1 MYIYIYIWKKVK
13 VKSLSCVQ
21 LFATLWCIT
30 CQAPP
35 SMGFSR
41 QELLSRVGLCNP
53 MDCSPSSSSVHG
65 DSPGEDTGVGCHSLL
80 QGIFPTQRW
89 NWGFL
94 HCRQRLYRWAAR
106 EALIAPVV
114 RHNSL
119 LSPWRSWY
127 IPKGTLLPGGTRP
140 LLLSCGGG
148 GRCWLFLQH
157 HQWRAEEALT
167 LQALTDG
174 RLKPSGAP
182 FSPAPPV
189 HAHFVILSSASART
203 ASNTCVS
210 SHFAEWSHFPCAK
223 QRAKMNLFNSLN
235 FLNRKQ
241 KSWLIS
247 SNYKSNVEWLQ
258 KISSKRRMLWK
269 SFLFFLS
276 EPSSEHH
283 CLHLGVHSDSFFSMY
298 MPKNMYFSF

>member
-148 GRCWLFLQH
+148 RGGAGCFFSTTSGVQRKHSHFRLLQRGGWSPQGLRFPQLLLCMRTLSFWAVQAH
-157 HQWRAEEALT
+157 AQPQTHASPRT
-167 LQALTDG
+167 LQNDLI
-174 RLKPSGAP
+174 
-182 FSPAPPV
+182 FPAPSREQKWTCS
-189 HAHFVILSSASART
+189 IL
-203 ASNTCVS
+203 
-210 SHFAEWSHFPCAK
+210 
-223 QRAKMNLFNSLN
+223 
-235 FLNRKQ
+235 
-241 KSWLIS
+241 
-247 SNYKSNVEWLQ
+247 
-258 KISSKRRMLWK
+258 
-269 SFLFFLS
+269 
-276 EPSSEHH
+276 
-283 CLHLGVHSDSFFSMY
+283 
-298 MPKNMYFSF
+298 